1 MGLNEPYVSSKD
13 ENTAT
18 TLTADLTTNYET
30 NTSLAE
36 KIKNVSSEQ
45 NFEGGWKSE
54 LDKKTWIV
62 RLNI

>member
-36 KIKNVSSEQ
+36 KNQEC
-45 NFEGGWKSE
+45 
-54 LDKKTWIV
+54 
-62 RLNI
+62 